1 MTAGIA
7 PDFAALTSISLII
20 NPRFSASEPH
30 VRRRRSAGKR
40 AILAAQ
46 GCLSTRRAAGCF
58 GRSGAQLVAGAEH
71 PGAEREQ
78 GQAGQDQDADAQSEL
93 AVGMA
98 DEAVANSL

>member
-20 NPRFSASEPH
+20 NPRFGASEPY

-71 PGAEREQ
+71 PVADGEHA
-78 GQAGQDQDADAQSEL
+78 QAGQDQGADAQSQL
-93 AVGMA
+93 ACGQA
-98 DEAVANSL
+98 I